1 MRSGKKTFDPMEA
14 REVLFAPGVTI
25 ALTHYPRIESA
36 RRQLNV
42 GSYTPVAPS
51 VNSRKMS
58 AWPQW
63 RASSSIMWM

>member
-1 MRSGKKTFDPMEA
+1 MLVIIGLA
-14 REVLFAPGVTI
+14 R
-25 ALTHYPRIESA
+25 ALTHYPRVESA
-36 RRQLNV
+36 RRRLNV
-42 GSYTPVAPS
+42 RFYTPVAPS